1 MSHDA
6 VGIGPQPLDSYSTSQ
21 FNIGD
26 RMARRDWLVNKW
38 QSHKLR
44 VETVTNIVTGQWYV
58 EWPDLAQTPE
68 APTIAN
74 VIEMGINHWTAVGG
88 AILPSVRV
96 PISKTADR
104 RTEKSAARKRER
116 RVRELWESSNA
127 SEMAAN
133 LWGDYAG
140 AGSAVMG
147 AWVNFEA
154 DAAKDRNPF
163 MLRYDPRHTYL
174 LKDNLGNI
182 TELLVA
188 RKISSGELEVMYPE
202 WVEYFNDNED
212 NDVEEWFWYEADHM
226 LYALVDVSTKGRK
239 TKRFQMIVDEDWDLG
254 FVPAWEVVRPSFDG
268 ERRGV
273 FDQTVHIL
281 RTMHRLM
288 LMTIFSTEEHAFPT
302 IASFDAVNPED
313 FGPGAHIKLR
323 SAEGRVDRIGPATHF
338 DVKDLVARLGDE
350 ANRQSAFPQQLEGN
364 PGASIV
370 SARGINASMGALDA
384 RLALAHKQFE
394 IGFGKVSGY
403 LLALDETF
411 CNAVKTIVGDTR
423 DTTKAEEFD
432 PSTDIDG
439 AWVAKATYGLGAGSD
454 PANIEVRLSMHLGNG
469 LISRETARE
478 QLPFLEDPDAEPIK
492 QFREAMQDSL
502 VQGILAMAQNA
513 DPTLAAKA
521 LKMVKSDVMSFDEVV
536 EELVDLL
543 VPEEPE
549 APASPEGGAL
559 EALQGAESLARGGQP
574 GSAAQ
579 APDPGL
585 GLPPLGQVL
594 GQDSRQIS

>member
-1 MSHDA
+1 MATSTK
-6 VGIGPQPLDSYSTSQ
+6 VGPESIDHFTPSQ
-21 FNIGD
+21 FNIGN
-26 RMARRDWLVNKW
+26 RMARRDWLVEKW
-38 QSHKLR
+38 QAHKMR
-44 VETVTNIVTGQWYV
+44 VETITHIVTGEWYV

-116 RVRELWESSNA
+116 RVRELWEASNA
-127 SEMAAN
+127 SEIASL

-140 AGSAVMG
+140 TGSAVVG
-147 AWVNFEA
+147 AWVNFEEPMS
-154 DAAKDRNPF
+154 AKRNPY
-163 MLRYDPRHTYL
+163 MLRFDPRHTYL
-174 LKDNLGNI
+174 LKDNQGNV

-188 RKISSGELEVMYPE
+188 RKMSSGELAVMYPD
-202 WVEYFNDNED
+202 WVEYFNGNED
-212 NDVEEWFWYEADHM
+212 NDVEEWFWYEKDRM
-226 LYALVDVSTKGRK
+226 TYALVDVSKEGRK
-239 TKRFQMIVDEDWDLG
+239 GGRHVMIVDEEWDLG

-302 IASFDAVNPED
+302 IASYDAVNPED
-313 FGPGAHIKLR
+313 FGPGAHIQLR
-323 SAEGRVDRIGPATHF
+323 SSEGRVDRIGPATHF

-394 IGFGKVSGY
+394 TGFGKVSGF
-403 LLALDETF
+403 LLAMDEVF
-411 CNAVKTIVGDTR
+411 CDGDKTIVGDTR
-423 DTTKAEEFD
+423 DTSKAEDFK
-432 PSTDIDG
+432 PSEDING
-439 AWVAKATYGLGAGSD
+439 AWVARATYGIGAGSD

-492 QFREAMQDSL
+492 QFREAMTDSL
-502 VQGILAMAQNA
+502 VQGVLAQAQNG
-513 DPTLAAKA
+513 DPSFAAKA
-521 LKMVKSDVMSFDEVV
+521 LRLVKTGEKSLDEVV

-543 VPEEPE
+543 APPEQTQPGGD
-549 APASPEGGAL
+549 PAGGAL
-559 EALQGAESLARGGQP
+559 GAIQGAESLARGGQP
-574 GSAAQ
+574 GSAEQ
-579 APDPGL
+579 APPGA
-585 GLPPLGQVL
+585 GLPPLGQIL
-594 GQDSRQIS
+594 GQDSRQVS